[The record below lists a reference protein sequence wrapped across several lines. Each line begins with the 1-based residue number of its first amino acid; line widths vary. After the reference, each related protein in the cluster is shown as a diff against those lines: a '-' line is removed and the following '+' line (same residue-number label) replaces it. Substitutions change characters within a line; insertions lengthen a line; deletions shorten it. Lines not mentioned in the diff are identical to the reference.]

1 MKKYV
6 SLLLALL
13 LVFALAACGETA
25 DPAET
30 AAPDEG
36 NGLKEAVGVTI
47 PAFSIN
53 VNGVTVTDA
62 DMADY
67 PVYEVQTTTVNS
79 SGTESTDTFVGFS
92 LKDVFEVAGVTE
104 FKTVSAVADDGYEVE
119 VTADVALKADTLVAI
134 TRNGEQFK
142 SSPWFAPCSSGT
154 TGDYLKGMVAI
165 ALDGAKVDLEALAKG
180 EGESALPE
188 LADKTDKVQFAAFSF
203 KVNGVE
209 VTNETLKDLHIYKME
224 VTTVNKK
231 GNESTETYTGYKLGD
246 VLKACGVKD
255 CTSVTVVANDGY
267 EVELS
272 KDFINSDL
280 TLIAIEKDKAVGE
293 GGTVWVAPGMST
305 SSGDYCKLVVELLA
319 K

>member
-25 DPAET
+25 EPEASE
-30 AAPDEG
+30 APDEG
-36 NGLKEAVGVTI
+36 SALKEAVGVTI
-47 PAFSIN
+47 PEFVIY
-53 VNGVTVTDA
+53 VNGVKVTDA

-67 PVYEVQTTTVNS
+67 PAYEVQTTTVNS

-104 FKTVSAVADDGYEVE
+104 FKTVTAVADDGYEVE
-119 VTADVALKADTLVAI
+119 VDKDMAMDPTTLIAI
-134 TRNGEQFK
+134 TKNGEQFK

-154 TGDYLKGMVAI
+154 TGDYIKGMVAI
-165 ALDGAKVDLEALAKG
+165 ALDGAKVDLENLDKG
-180 EGESALPE
+180 VSENTLPE
-188 LADKTDKVQFAAFSF
+188 LADKTDKVQFADFSF
-203 KVNGVE
+203 MVNGVE
-209 VTNETLKDLHIYKME
+209 ITNETLKDLHIYKME

-231 GNESTETYTGYKLGD
+231 GNESTETYTGYKLSD
-246 VLKACGVKD
+246 VLEACGVKD
-255 CTSVTVVANDGY
+255 FTKVVVVASDGY

-272 KDFINSDL
+272 QDFINSDL

-305 SSGDYCKLVVELLA
+305 SSSDYCKLVVEIVA